1 MASLDDLLA
10 VAVQAAARGAEL
22 MRTREPGRLAGKGDR
37 DYASEV
43 DLAVERDL
51 RTFLAERTPHIGF
64 LGEEEGTSGAATDGE
79 QWVLDP
85 IDGTVNFAHG
95 VPLCGVS
102 LALVRDRRPVVGVVE
117 LPLLAARY
125 TATAGGGAWRDG
137 EPIRIRGAAR
147 LSDALANLGDY
158 GVGAGSGERNAVRFA
173 LTRQVAHRALRV
185 RMLGSAAIDLVWV
198 ADGRTDVSI
207 TLSNKPW
214 DMAAGTLIAR
224 EAGAAVVDVDGTP
237 HTLDSSATI
246 AAPPPL
252 LDEVLTMVAAAVAE
266 AGAAAQA
273 GGAVPE
279 SGAVAPG
286 AGLLT
291 PRDDQVP

>member
-1 MASLDDLLA
+1 MAIDSLDDLLA
-10 VAVQAAARGAEL
+10 IAVRATARGTEL
-22 MRTREPGRLAGKGDR
+22 MRTRDPGQLSGKGDR

-51 RTFLAERTPHIGF
+51 RAFLAEATPHIGF
-64 LGEEEGTSGAATDGE
+64 LGEEEGTSGVGDGE

-102 LALVRDRRPVVGVVE
+102 LGLVRDRRPVLGVVE
-117 LPLLAARY
+117 LPFLAGRY
-125 TATAGGGAWRDG
+125 TATAGGGAHRDG
-137 EPIRIRGAAR
+137 RPIRIRDAAR
-147 LSDALANLGDY
+147 LHDAMVNLGDY
-158 GVGAGSGERNAVRFA
+158 AVGEDAQRRNAARFA
-173 LTRQVAHRALRV
+173 LAEGVARDALRV

-207 TLSNKPW
+207 ALSNKPW

-246 AAPPPL
+246 AAPPGIV
-252 LDEVLTMVAAAVAE
+252 DEVLAVVDVALRAA
-266 AGAAAQA
+266 G
-273 GGAVPE
+273 
-279 SGAVAPG
+279 
-286 AGLLT
+286 
-291 PRDDQVP
+291 

>member
-1 MASLDDLLA
+1 MASDAPPTLDELLA
-10 VAVQAAARGAEL
+10 IAVQATARGAEL
-22 MRTREPGRLAGKGDR
+22 MRTRDPGHLAGKGDR

-51 RTFLAERTPHIGF
+51 RAFLADATPHIGF
-64 LGEEEGTSGAATDGE
+64 LGEEEGGGGGVAGGE

-117 LPLLAARY
+117 LPFLASRY
-125 TATAGGGAWRDG
+125 TATTGGGAYRDG
-137 EPIRIRGAAR
+137 RPIRIRGADR
-147 LSDALANLGDY
+147 LPDALVNLGDY
-158 GVGAGSGERNAVRFA
+158 AVGEDAEERNAPRFA
-173 LTRQVAHRALRV
+173 LAAGIARTALRV

-198 ADGRTDVSI
+198 AEGRADVSI
-207 TLSNKPW
+207 ALSNKPW

-224 EAGAAVVDVDGTP
+224 EAGAAVVDIDGTP

-246 AAPPPL
+246 AAPPRL
-252 LDEVLTMVAAAVAE
+252 LDEVLAVVAAAV
-266 AGAAAQA
+266 
-273 GGAVPE
+273 
-279 SGAVAPG
+279 
-286 AGLLT
+286 
-291 PRDDQVP
+291 

>member
-1 MASLDDLLA
+1 MAPDAPPTLDELLA
-10 VAVQAAARGAEL
+10 TAVRATARGAEL
-22 MRTREPGRLAGKGDR
+22 MRTRDPGQLAGKGDR

-51 RTFLAERTPHIGF
+51 RAFLADATPHIGF
-64 LGEEEGTSGAATDGE
+64 LGEEEGSTGGAVGTGGAGGGE

-117 LPLLAARY
+117 LPFLASRY
-125 TATAGGGAWRDG
+125 TATAGRGAYRDG
-137 EPIRIRGAAR
+137 RPIRIRGADR
-147 LSDALANLGDY
+147 LPDALVNLGDY
-158 GVGAGSGERNAVRFA
+158 AVGEDAEERNAPRFA
-173 LTRQVAHRALRV
+173 LAAGIARTALRV

-198 ADGRTDVSI
+198 AEGRADVSI
-207 TLSNKPW
+207 ALSNKPW

-246 AAPPPL
+246 AAPTPL
-252 LDEVLTMVAAAVAE
+252 LDEVLAVVAAAV
-266 AGAAAQA
+266 G
-273 GGAVPE
+273 
-279 SGAVAPG
+279 S
-286 AGLLT
+286 
-291 PRDDQVP
+291 